1 MATGTT
7 CAGRRSLL
15 ATTQPIRH
23 AHLVMRVFNL
33 GSSHGGVAVSNA
45 GGRGFDT
52 FRACAI
58 SHAGHPVPDT
68 CTLTTAQTSSSES
81 PPRDSMTGASRLTGG
96 APGSYPGTH
105 WVRDP
110 GRALRSAVRRACPA
124 AVAQQE
130 SAGPSR
136 RRSRVRIPSV
146 ARRQGNAH
154 ASNQCRRGRMDEAPV
169 YEAGSCRFDPCRR
182 HQISP

>member
-1 MATGTT
+1 
-7 CAGRRSLL
+7 
-15 ATTQPIRH
+15 
-23 AHLVMRVFNL
+23 MRGLNL

-58 SHAGHPVPDT
+58 SRAGHPVPDT
-68 CTLTTAQTSSSES
+68 CTLTTAQTLVIGVAVARLHDLRVT
-81 PPRDSMTGASRLTGG
+81 PDWWGTGLLPRNRLGSR
-96 APGSYPGTH
+96 P
-105 WVRDP
+105 
-110 GRALRSAVRRACPA
+110 RARTARAVRRGCPA

-146 ARRQGNAH
+146 APMH
-154 ASNQCRRGRMDEAPV
+154 ASNVDVAEWTRHRLTKPV
-169 YEAGSCRFDPCRR
+169 HAGSTPAVDTNLAVAQRTEHRAPNAEAARSTR
-182 HQISP
+182 AGETA